1 MKKSILSLSV
11 ALFSVFLVCSC
22 LNDDETVLSTDCY
35 ISSFTLGNVK
45 RQVTTVTSEGN
56 DTTYS
61 VTYSASYYPMT
72 VNQLA
77 GTIFNEDSLPLNSD
91 VSAVLATVES
101 SGTVIYR
108 DAEDTEE
115 NWQSYSTSDSIDFT
129 STLVFRVYSP
139 DYSAWRDYTVNV
151 NVHQQDGEIFTWEQM
166 AEEQLWEAA
175 DTMKAVVWQDNIWLF
190 CRTDGAVTVFT
201 TSLADGTQWAE
212 QAVTGC
218 GEADVSTLA
227 VFGDRLYMTTPDG
240 ALISSADGS
249 TWESVA
255 ADRAVHLLAADS
267 TCLYALS
274 DGVLWRS
281 ADGELWLEEGLESDP
296 SFLPVQDLTSVSYV
310 QENGLYRILLAGNRS
325 LLDFPEDNAAML
337 WSRSTVEAG
346 GTAPWTYFNVSP
358 DNSYACPQLKFLH
371 IMRYDEVLLALGG
384 ASLDGVSHNALDNLY
399 VSSDNGVTWKEDG
412 VYVLPESVED
422 AEGALAA
429 VVDADNYLW
438 LVVGGQVWRGRLN
451 ELGFTRR

>member
-451 ELGFTRR
+451 ELGFARR

>member
-166 AEEQLWEAA
+166 AEEQQWEAA

-240 ALISSADGS
+240 ALISSADGG
-249 TWESVA
+249 TWESIA

-451 ELGFTRR
+451 ELGFARR

>member
-249 TWESVA
+249 TWESIA

-451 ELGFTRR
+451 ELGFARR